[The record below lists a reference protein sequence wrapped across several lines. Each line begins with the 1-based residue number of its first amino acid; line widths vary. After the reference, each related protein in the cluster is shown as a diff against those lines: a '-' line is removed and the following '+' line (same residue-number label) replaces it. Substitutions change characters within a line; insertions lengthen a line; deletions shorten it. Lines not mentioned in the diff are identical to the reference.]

1 MAFGDQDLL
10 PAVFN
15 HVFPI
20 LGLMPQNN
28 LENSAKIQTE
38 LFRLLEILNGF
49 LKTKTFLVGER
60 ISLADIS
67 VSFNLILLMERGLLK
82 QDRDKFDYL
91 MRWFNTIVNQKN
103 VKDVIGKIQL
113 CDKLETLPK
122 TEPTSTSGG
131 FNLLP
136 NDLIFFRLVSNLF
149 QGFSCFFDIFFHSHI
164 FCLICFL
171 HNIIGLVLF
180 C

>member
-28 LENSAKIQTE
+28 PDNSAKIQTE

-49 LKTKTFLVGER
+49 LKNKTFLVGER

-113 CDKLETLPK
+113 CDKLEALPK
-122 TEPTSTSGG
+122 TEPTSKSGG
-131 FNLLP
+131 FNLFP
-136 NDLIFFRLVSNLF
+136 NDLIFLDLF
-149 QGFSCFFDIFFHSHI
+149 LAFFKVFHV
-164 FCLICFL
+164 F
-171 HNIIGLVLF
+171 
-180 C
+180 

>member
-28 LENSAKIQTE
+28 PDNSAKIQTE

-67 VSFNLILLMERGLLK
+67 VCFNLILLMERGLLK

-103 VKDVIGKIQL
+103 VKDIIGKIQL

-149 QGFSCFFDIFFHSHI
+149 QGFSCFLTFFSTHI
-164 FCLICFL
+164 FSAWLVFC
-171 HNIIGLVLF
+171 IILLV
-180 C
+180 

>member
-28 LENSAKIQTE
+28 PDNSAKIQTE

-67 VSFNLILLMERGLLK
+67 VCFNLILLMERGLLK

-91 MRWFNTIVNQKN
+91 MRWFNTIISQKN
-103 VKDVIGKIQL
+103 VKDVIGKIQI
-113 CDKLETLPK
+113 CDKLEALPK
-122 TEPTSTSGG
+122 TEPASKSGG
-131 FNLLP
+131 FNLFS
-136 NDLIFFRLVSNLF
+136 NDLIFFRFVSSLF
-149 QGFSCFFDIFFHSHI
+149 QGFSCFLIFFP
-164 FCLICFL
+164 LTYFL
-171 HNIIGLVLF
+171 LNLF
-180 C
+180 SA